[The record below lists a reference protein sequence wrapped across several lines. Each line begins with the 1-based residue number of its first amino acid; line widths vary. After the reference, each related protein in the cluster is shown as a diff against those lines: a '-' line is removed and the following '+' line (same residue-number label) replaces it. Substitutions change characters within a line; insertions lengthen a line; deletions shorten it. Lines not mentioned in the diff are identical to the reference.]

1 MDNGLIIRDALP
13 EDAERLVEIYSHYV
27 LNTAV
32 SFEYTVPS
40 VHDFT
45 ERIRKTKEKYPWLV
59 CEKKVRS
66 LAMRMREHTVRVKH
80 MPGLRQPRFM
90 WIRIIT
96 GWEQDPCFMQ
106 NWRNGCSTGE
116 S

>member
-45 ERIRKTKEKYPWLV
+45 GTHPENKGEV
-59 CEKKVRS
+59 S
-66 LAMRMREHTVRVKH
+66 LA
-80 MPGLRQPRFM
+80 GL
-90 WIRIIT
+90 
-96 GWEQDPCFMQ
+96 
-106 NWRNGCSTGE
+106 
-116 S
+116 

>member
-59 CEKKVRS
+59 CEKNGQIIGYAYAGAYS
-66 LAMRMREHTVRVKH
+66 PRE
-80 MPGLRQPRFM
+80 
-90 WIRIIT
+90 IRIIT